1 MTDFRP
7 EIADFKKFSAP
18 FVKEEQSTSKIM
30 THLIVGLL
38 PSLLLSGIIFGG
50 SALLLTGFCI
60 LTAIFWEWLF
70 RLILKRPKSTDDLSA
85 AVTGML
91 FAFMLPA
98 NFPFWKAAVGT
109 FMAIVVF
116 KQLFGGLGKNILN
129 PAAASRLACWFIFK
143 SSFSYPEPVV
153 NSADVQSTGTLSLVS
168 MADSYS
174 DMFIGRVAGGL
185 GEVSVVALLTGA
197 FYLLA
202 MRVISLY
209 EPAAFLGTV
218 FVFSYLAGQDGIY
231 QILAGGTVLAAF
243 YLGSDTVTTPV
254 TWKGRL
260 LFGVLAGAV
269 TCVLRF
275 YTHVPQAVL
284 IAILVCNL
292 LTPVID
298 RLTENKPA
306 C

>member
-1 MTDFRP
+1 
-7 EIADFKKFSAP
+7 
-18 FVKEEQSTSKIM
+18 
-30 THLIVGLL
+30 
-38 PSLLLSGIIFGG
+38 
-50 SALLLTGFCI
+50 
-60 LTAIFWEWLF
+60 
-70 RLILKRPKSTDDLSA
+70 
-85 AVTGML
+85 
-91 FAFMLPA
+91 
-98 NFPFWKAAVGT
+98 
-109 FMAIVVF
+109 
-116 KQLFGGLGKNILN
+116 
-129 PAAASRLACWFIFK
+129 
-143 SSFSYPEPVV
+143 
-153 NSADVQSTGTLSLVS
+153 